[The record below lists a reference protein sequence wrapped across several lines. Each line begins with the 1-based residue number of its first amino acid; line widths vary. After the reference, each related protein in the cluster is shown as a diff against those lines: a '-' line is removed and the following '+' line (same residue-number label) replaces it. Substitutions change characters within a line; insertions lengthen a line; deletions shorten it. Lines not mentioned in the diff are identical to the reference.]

1 MACPTANRADY
12 CDSVDNVAMELL
24 IYCQDKYTVTENPTE
39 QDVIK
44 SIQRLDG
51 LDYGSITLINLHERM
66 ITLCSANRR
75 MLTFFFHRQGGY
87 SLLRDTA
94 MIEDSLVDFRWGNG
108 EVDTYPMFRTVNEG
122 QLIDTA
128 LAFLNKTP
136 YSLPEN
142 LRWEHESELC

>member
-1 MACPTANRADY
+1 
-12 CDSVDNVAMELL
+12 
-24 IYCQDKYTVTENPTE
+24 
-39 QDVIK
+39 
-44 SIQRLDG
+44 
-51 LDYGSITLINLHERM
+51 
-66 ITLCSANRR
+66 
-75 MLTFFFHRQGGY
+75 
-87 SLLRDTA
+87 

-142 LRWEHESELC
+142 LRWEHGSELS